1 MDGGDEAVYYN
12 RIYVVEKTIP
22 VRYTS
27 IAHYDLPDLVV
38 NYLTDGEY
46 CRSNTCNFG
55 DQPRSRDSYFE
66 AYMGLLAEELR

>member
-1 MDGGDEAVYYN
+1 MPSIQTSARMALRILLFAVLFSAGT
-12 RIYVVEKTIP
+12 K
-22 VRYTS
+22 
-27 IAHYDLPDLVV
+27 
-38 NYLTDGEY
+38 EY